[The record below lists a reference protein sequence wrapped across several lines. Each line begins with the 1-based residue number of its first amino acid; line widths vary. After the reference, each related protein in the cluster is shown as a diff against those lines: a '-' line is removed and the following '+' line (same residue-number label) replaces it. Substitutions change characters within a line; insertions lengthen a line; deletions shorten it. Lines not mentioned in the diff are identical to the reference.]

1 MTKNEWI
8 EIGMDKGIID
18 EVCFE
23 PVPFSVVF
31 RKWFLMKMN
40 IIKPQSLDRIEC
52 TYNRYYH
59 NSNLE
64 ISPVHEITENV
75 VIRFLNDTITAMGS
89 ITEKEFGRLF
99 QIVNNVMVFALDL
112 KIGGAKLLNWSLI
125 KRYIDTGKI
134 HTDKTKEYAISD
146 LDKSKLFKAVL
157 QDNVYPEKRSAC
169 LCLLLNFFLGLRVG
183 ELAGLTFSDFD
194 LDKKVV
200 RIYKTESKYYERDAE
215 GNRCGSLVYRVQE
228 DVKTVYSVREIP
240 LTAAA
245 ASIYKLI
252 FEHHNSMNY
261 DSCYLAY
268 DGTDAILSRSLDRTL
283 QRLCSL
289 TGIKKFNTHRI
300 RKTFASD
307 LHRGGVSTRTIT
319 DLLGHSEMS
328 TTEHCYILGY
338 NNLDALRNDL
348 ENVLKINI
356 GGD

>member
-8 EIGMDKGIID
+8 EIGMEKGIID
-18 EVCFE
+18 EVFFE
-23 PVPFSVVF
+23 PIPFSVVF

-40 IIKPQSLDRIEC
+40 VVKPQSLDRIEC
-52 TYNRYYH
+52 TYNMYYH
-59 NSNLE
+59 NSVFE
-64 ISPVHEITENV
+64 SFPVHEITENT
-75 VIRFLNDTITAMGS
+75 VIQFLNDVITTMGA

-99 QIVNNVMVFALDL
+99 QIVNNVRVFALDL

-134 HTDKTKEYAISD
+134 HTDKIKEYAISEA
-146 LDKSKLFKAVL
+146 DKTKLFKAVL
-157 QDNVYPEKRSAC
+157 QDDIYPDKRSAC
-169 LCLLLNFFLGLRVG
+169 LCLVLNFFLGLRVG

-194 LDKKVV
+194 LDKRVV
-200 RIYKTESKYYERDAE
+200 RIHKTESKYYERDAE

-228 DVKTVYSVREIP
+228 DVKTIYSVREIP
-240 LTAAA
+240 LTVAA
-245 ASIYKLI
+245 IYI
-252 FEHHNSMNY
+252 YSRIVAHHNRMNY

-268 DGTDAILSRSLDRTL
+268 DGSDTILSRSLDRTL
-283 QRLCSL
+283 HRLCSL

-307 LHRGGVSTRTIT
+307 LHKGGVPTRTIT

-338 NNLDALRNDL
+338 DNMDSLRNDL
-348 ENVLKINI
+348 ESVLKVVY
-356 GGD
+356 